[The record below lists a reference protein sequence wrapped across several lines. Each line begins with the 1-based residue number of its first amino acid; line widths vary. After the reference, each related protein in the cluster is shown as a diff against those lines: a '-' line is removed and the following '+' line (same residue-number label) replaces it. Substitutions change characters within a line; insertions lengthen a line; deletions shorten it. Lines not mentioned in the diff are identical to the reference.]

1 MILSVMLM
9 SVIDRIYEFF
19 EYNLSDKEL
28 DELKSPKWVAVS
40 KGRFIEIPS
49 TITEAKN
56 NGLKTSVDGREITLD
71 NAENLLKG
79 IGSLKSLNELK
90 SV

>member
-1 MILSVMLM
+1 MLLTEFM
-9 SVIDRIYEFF
+9 NFF

-71 NAENLLKG
+71 NAENLLKD
-79 IGSLKSLNELK
+79 IGSLKSLYELK

>member
-1 MILSVMLM
+1 MIL

-49 TITEAKN
+49 TITEA
-56 NGLKTSVDGREITLD
+56 
-71 NAENLLKG
+71 
-79 IGSLKSLNELK
+79 
-90 SV
+90 